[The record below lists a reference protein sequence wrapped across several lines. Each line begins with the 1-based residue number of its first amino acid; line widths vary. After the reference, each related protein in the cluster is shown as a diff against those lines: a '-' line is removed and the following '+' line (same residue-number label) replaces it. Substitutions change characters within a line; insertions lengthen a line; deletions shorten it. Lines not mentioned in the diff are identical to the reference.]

1 MDFFNVIEWE
11 VDERCVDKIIMIIKI
26 FYVIIRKLK
35 MDGGNFIFSM
45 IF

>member
-26 FYVIIRKLK
+26 LYVIIRKLK
-35 MDGGNFIFSM
+35 LDVGIFIFSM